1 VTSGTAPGSAAAL
14 AGPVAVL
21 GFGNQGEAQALNLRD
36 SGVPVVVG
44 ARAGGAG
51 EARARAHGF
60 ATLPLDRAVQGARA
74 CAVML
79 PDERIPELWP
89 AVAAA
94 LAPGAGVVFAHGFS
108 LLYGGLAFPVGSDVV
123 LVSPTGPGRVLREVY
138 TKGQGLP
145 AYLAVHQDAG
155 GDAWGLATRYAHA
168 IGSGRATLWRTTVR
182 EETEVDL
189 FGEQSVLCGGMNE
202 LVTAAFETLVAR
214 GYSAEIAYLECVHQ
228 LKYLADL
235 LHERG
240 VAGMRRGISGTAL
253 YGDLTRGPR
262 VIGEASR
269 AAMAALLEEIR
280 SGAFAREWA
289 EEYRKGAP
297 TVAQGLAR
305 AAAHPIERARESAM
319 GTGGGPGGGPGG
331 GAGGGTGEEA
341 GGDPGSGAP
350 GTPGAGVESR
360 KALSKN

>member
-1 VTSGTAPGSAAAL
+1 VTPRAAPGSDASL

-36 SGVPVVVG
+36 SGVPVVIG

-60 ATLPLDRAVQGARA
+60 ETLPLDQAARRARV

-94 LAPGAGVVFAHGFS
+94 LGGKAGVVFAHGFS
-108 LLYGGLAFPVGSDVV
+108 LLYGSLTFANDADVV

-138 TKGQGLP
+138 VRGAGLP
-145 AYLAVHQDAG
+145 AYLAVHQDG
-155 GDAWGLATRYAHA
+155 SGDAWGLAERYAHA

-202 LVTAAFETLVAR
+202 LVTAAFETLVAK

-235 LHERG
+235 LHDRG

-253 YGDLTRGPR
+253 FGDLTRGPR

-269 AAMAALLEEIR
+269 TAMAALLEEIR

-289 EEYRKGAP
+289 DEYRQGSP
-297 TVAQGLAR
+297 TIARGLAQ
-305 AAAHPIERARESAM
+305 AAAHPIEQARASAL
-319 GTGGGPGGGPGG
+319 GTGPA
-331 GAGGGTGEEA
+331 AGGEPPGEA
-341 GGDPGSGAP
+341 AQPPA
-350 GTPGAGVESR
+350 ESR